1 MWNRLKNKRYV
12 WLTRVLSRG
21 MRKCG
26 TIVGEVEFDEL
37 RKKYDSFD
45 KLLKFLER

>member
-1 MWNRLKNKRYV
+1 MEDWFIPDVEDFSKLK
-12 WLTRVLSRG
+12 LLQTID
-21 MRKCG
+21 